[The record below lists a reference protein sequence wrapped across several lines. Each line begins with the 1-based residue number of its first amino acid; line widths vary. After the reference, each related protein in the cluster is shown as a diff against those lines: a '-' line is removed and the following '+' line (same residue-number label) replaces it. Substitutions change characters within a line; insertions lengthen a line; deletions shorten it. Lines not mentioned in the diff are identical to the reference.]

1 MLTYAVM
8 FDLLIEVYGQ
18 FMIMLIK
25 LKKELIFQITLNAN
39 NMKQGLFV

>member
-1 MLTYAVM
+1 MLTYAAM

-25 LKKELIFQITLNAN
+25 LKKELIVQITLNVN
-39 NMKQGLFV
+39 NMEQGLFV